1 MPVACPECES
11 EDLALVADLD
21 DGRKE
26 VSCDACGHSWVRGE
40 AKPARPPTG
49 SEQAKRGPQP
59 DVLIV
64 AARVAYPEYHSYN
77 AYVTHPGR
85 SYRETDWLAFLA
97 KGAIQAEIPKIR
109 YRRDHVPWTM
119 DEAARLEAAG
129 DDVSQELASLIRR
142 TLEETERHEEGT
154 YQVFLLTTP
163 QSEETFKLPAPIKST
178 KLDHKG
184 APVALTFGHRY
195 TTMDQL
201 EKQPQ
206 TTDELGL

>member
-1 MPVACPECES
+1 MPVACPECAS
-11 EDLALVADLD
+11 QDLALVADLE

-26 VSCDACGHSWVRGE
+26 VSCDSCGHSWVRGE
-40 AKPARPPTG
+40 VKPQRPPIG
-49 SEQAKRGPQP
+49 SEQAKRKPQP

-64 AARVAYPEYHSYN
+64 AAKVAYPEYHSYN

-85 SYRETDWLAFLA
+85 SYRETDWLAFLT
-97 KGAIQAEIPKIR
+97 KGAIQPEIPKIR
-109 YRRDHVPWTM
+109 YRRDHVSWTRE
-119 DEAARLEAAG
+119 EADRLEAAG
-129 DDVSQELASLIRR
+129 DDVSLEVASLIRR

-154 YQVFLLTTP
+154 YQVFLLTPP
-163 QSEETFKLPAPIKST
+163 QSEETFTLRAPIRST

-195 TTMDQL
+195 TTMDLL
-201 EKQPQ
+201 ENQPT